1 MATYDLS
8 TSFVPFMTRFGQLCS
23 DSEHLSDKLLQFIYD
38 SYIVSLMMYTDH
50 AMQEVDGHFS
60 RDAVEFMEQV
70 VILGEAADLKEAV
83 LKASTRLST
92 WFEVGKI
99 PQRHPHSRFVC
110 DIDIDRE
117 AARAYRRKTCN
128 ILAAKGR
135 DLENSCLICLE
146 TLDVDEINE
155 HKVRIL
161 PVCYHMFHDECI
173 LKFSENKVSGSMTC
187 GLIEITCAICKEVP
201 T

>member
-1 MATYDLS
+1 MAGPGGAL
-8 TSFVPFMTRFGQLCS
+8 VGPRPPFAIRPCRRAAEYAIALGDVKSVVKYCTKFLECARKCYS
-23 DSEHLSDKLLQFIYD
+23 AHDSEHLSDKLLQFIYD

-50 AMQEVDGHFS
+50 AMQEVDGYFS

-155 HKVRIL
+155 HKVGQI
-161 PVCYHMFHDECI
+161 
-173 LKFSENKVSGSMTC
+173 
-187 GLIEITCAICKEVP
+187 
-201 T
+201 